1 MSVVDEVNVLIGT
14 AGSGHALVGPQM
26 PHGMVKSRP

>member
-1 MSVVDEVNVLIGT
+1 MSVVDEVILIGT

-26 PHGMVKSRP
+26 PHGMVNSA